1 MARQSDPPQAA
12 ETRARASRSRT
23 DRASLSLRQIET
35 LHGVLS
41 TRSITAAAKL
51 MGVSQPSISR
61 TVKRIEDVLR
71 LRLFTKD
78 GKGLVPTREA
88 MLIFEEVDDI
98 MKQLN
103 GLGRRI
109 ARIADSNEGTFRLG
123 ATASVA
129 RALVPQAIHALARR
143 HPGLDLFLDV
153 LSIDQMA
160 QYLVNGTGDC
170 LVTIAPD
177 KHPALVRRKLG
188 DGELVALMSQTHP
201 LARHEMISAGEL
213 VGQGIICF
221 QSNGPHQRAI
231 RAFLDG
237 VVDIANPKMVVRFS
251 DTAIALAGQGMGVA
265 LIDSFSI
272 RGQIGAGLVAIPLKN
287 PPRFEVFLQWNGSR
301 PVSRNLDLLTDE
313 LRRLLANS
321 P

>member
-1 MARQSDPPQAA
+1 MKTEQKSEPSRRGAGRSDQPA
-12 ETRARASRSRT
+12 
-23 DRASLSLRQIET
+23 LSLRQIET
-35 LHGVLS
+35 LHTVLS

-51 MGVSQPSISR
+51 LNVSQPSISR

-78 GKGLVPTREA
+78 GKRLVPTKEA
-88 MLIFEEVDDI
+88 MQIFEEVDGI
-98 MKQLN
+98 MGQLT

-109 ARIADSNEGTFRLG
+109 ARIASSSDGVFRLG

-129 RALVPQAIHALARR
+129 RAVVPQAIHNLSRL

-160 QYLVNGTGDC
+160 QYLLTGTGDC

-177 KHPALVRRKLG
+177 KHPALASMKLG
-188 DGELVALMSQTHP
+188 EGVLVALLNQHHP
-201 LARHEMISAGEL
+201 LAQRPILAAKDL
-213 VGQGIICF
+213 VGHEIICF
-221 QSNGPHQRAI
+221 QSDGPHQRAI

-237 VVDIANPKMVVRFS
+237 VVQIDNPRMVVRFS
-251 DTAIALAGQGMGVA
+251 DTAIALASQGMGIA

-272 RGQIGAGLVAIPLKN
+272 RGQIGPDLVAVPLQA
-287 PPRFEVFLQWNGSR
+287 PPRFEVFLQWNRGR
-301 PVSRNLDLLTDE
+301 PASRNLDRLADE
-313 LRRLLANS
+313 LRGLLAPN